1 MSGMGIR
8 HEDIARLMGV
18 SHPTLLVHYRDEV
31 EQGAI
36 EANGK
41 VAESL
46 FKKAIG
52 NGSGAV
58 VACIFWLKT
67 RAGWRETSV
76 HQHIGLDGGLS
87 ETKDARDELARLV
100 ARYRST
106 PAAVVAEPQNGAA
119 LNGTDH
125 TNGKG

>member
-1 MSGMGIR
+1 MGIR

-18 SHPTLLVHYRDEV
+18 SHPTLLKHYRDEV
-31 EQGAI
+31 EHGAI

-76 HQHIGLDGGLS
+76 HQHIGLEGVSS
-87 ETKDARDELARLV
+87 EANDARDELARLV
-100 ARYRST
+100 ARQRHI
-106 PAAVVAEPQNGAA
+106 PAAVVTDTQNVAG
-119 LNGTDH
+119 LNGSGH